1 MVGQDNK
8 YLVVRNKL
16 NFPLNL
22 SKRSKLKSFLTD
34 DSFDSSFSNDGPKN
48 DAFETFLKSML
59 FFVLGSVSLFILQ
72 QIYFM

>member
-48 DAFETFLKSML
+48 DAIETFLKSML
-59 FFVLGSVSLFILQ
+59 FFVLESLSLFILQ